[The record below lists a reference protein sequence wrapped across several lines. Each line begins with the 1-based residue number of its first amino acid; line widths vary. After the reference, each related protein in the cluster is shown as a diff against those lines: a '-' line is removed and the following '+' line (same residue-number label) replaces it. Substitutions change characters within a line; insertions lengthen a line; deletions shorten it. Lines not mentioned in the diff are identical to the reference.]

1 MCCCLK
7 PNHCLILILYYP
19 ESVTIYKFFTVYCI
33 SSRIRP
39 NASGR
44 RTHLHG
50 AVCSMLM
57 FLVCSH
63 RYLPADVSIL
73 TTPSTSH
80 HSAKLLMRGFC
91 RNDAPT
97 ASVALWRAN
106 RPSPILP
113 LSLFHRPPSPI
124 PLFPCDHYLHVYLC
138 ARSDCSNERVLGAN
152 GKAKARSCTKFYS
165 WCQLSHVTGALAFS
179 ATNMASISRSVR
191 RKQAEDGKYMGRV
204 NPRRKITM
212 LLIQTCNE

>member
-1 MCCCLK
+1 
-7 PNHCLILILYYP
+7 
-19 ESVTIYKFFTVYCI
+19 
-33 SSRIRP
+33 
-39 NASGR
+39 
-44 RTHLHG
+44 
-50 AVCSMLM
+50 MLM
-57 FLVCSH
+57 VLVRSY

-73 TTPSTSH
+73 TAPSTSH

-113 LSLFHRPPSPI
+113 LSLFLRPPSAI
-124 PLFPCDHYLHVYLC
+124 PPFPCDHYLHVYFC
-138 ARSDCSNERVLGAN
+138 ARSDCSNECVLDAN

-191 RKQAEDGKYMGRV
+191 RKQAKDGKYMGRV
-204 NPRRKITM
+204 NPGRKITM
-212 LLIQTCNE
+212 LLIPICNE